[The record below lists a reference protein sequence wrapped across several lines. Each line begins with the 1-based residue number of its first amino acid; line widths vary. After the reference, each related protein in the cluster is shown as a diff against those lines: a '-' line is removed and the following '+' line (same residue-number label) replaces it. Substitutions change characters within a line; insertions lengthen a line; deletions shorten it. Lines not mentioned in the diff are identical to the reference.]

1 MVLAVSCSTL
11 SSLTSSDAFRRLFA
25 VKWLS
30 RPACV
35 VNVAFLAIV
44 GVALAFASKSDSNA
58 LKKVPWEEREKI
70 LMRGLASTSWDF
82 VETGEKR

>member
-1 MVLAVSCSTL
+1 MALSCSTL
-11 SSLTSSDAFRRLFA
+11 RSLTARDAFGRLFTM
-25 VKWLS
+25 KWLS

-44 GVALAFASKSDSNA
+44 GIALAFAYKIDNDG

-70 LMRGLASTSWDF
+70 LMRALASPS
-82 VETGEKR
+82 